1 MNSSKQAV
9 VYVIDASP
17 SMAKPYPALSSKS
30 TNNTRLS
37 VSKEVIQGHLADL
50 MLQSKTNEACVI
62 VAGTEGTNHRFSKAS
77 SDDDQNSI
85 QYPHITEL
93 SALNRPSTSLLRK
106 INDIQVT
113 DDVDK
118 LRGEGGFANAIILA
132 AASLNNRT
140 YSKQYQRNILVFTDA
155 ERKVEIDME
164 ALEEAIYRLNDM
176 DCNITVVGLDFTHST
191 QKLKLKLKD
200 LQNEDGSE
208 EDINIAEQLKDEKDE
223 LLSEDERVKSDN
235 EKFLISLTEYT
246 GGEVFAASNLHQLVE
261 ESLGKRI
268 PKSTLKKI
276 EFMIAPGIVVPGR
289 LSLAAAKARIPPIKK
304 EAVMVESDGKTPM
317 INALGEEMVVGV
329 RSVTTH
335 FDDSVEDWNEI
346 PLAQR
351 VDAYAYG
358 SDLIPIG
365 EIDLQGTK
373 LRSPPRITVLGYVP
387 AESIPLYC
395 LIGPNRILSG
405 DKSSRRA
412 CCAISALAQALLR
425 LKQVG
430 ICSLVSTKDADPI
443 MGILYPLP
451 LESHDENNKDDKEI
465 EGKKKAHYLYF
476 LQIPFSDD
484 IENIVTRSFEDSVG
498 DEKSRDACMSVIDN
512 FMLPKDVLSCK
523 STANPAIRCFR
534 KTLVHRAI
542 QPNSN
547 EIIGSRADD
556 NRICI
561 PDSILNSGKK
571 YLEQFRKSCP
581 LEKVETN
588 PGKNGK
594 KFYFDDVE

>member
-1 MNSSKQAV
+1 MSSASKQAV

-17 SMAKPYPALSSKS
+17 SMAKPYPGLSSKAS
-30 TNNTRLS
+30 QSTRLS
-37 VSKEVIQGHLADL
+37 VSKEVVQGHLADL
-50 MLQSKTNEACVI
+50 MLQSKTNEASVI
-62 VAGTEGTNHRFSKAS
+62 AAGTEGTSHRFSGILS
-77 SDDDQNSI
+77 EDDRDSI

-93 SALNRPSTSLLRK
+93 SKLNRPSTSLLRK

-113 DDVDK
+113 DDGDK

-132 AASLNNRT
+132 ASALSNRT
-140 YSKQYQRNILVFTDA
+140 YSKQYQRNIFVFTDA
-155 ERKVEIDME
+155 ERQVDIDME

-176 DCNITVVGLDFTHST
+176 DCKITVVGLDFKNST
-191 QKLKLKLKD
+191 QELKLKLKTV
-200 LQNEDGSE
+200 QNEEGSE

-223 LLSEDERVKSDN
+223 LLSDNERVKSDN
-235 EKFLISLTEYT
+235 EKFLISLTEHT

-261 ESLGKRI
+261 QSLGKRI

-276 EFMIAPGIVVPGR
+276 EFMIAPGVVVQGR
-289 LSLAAAKARIPPIKK
+289 LSLAASKARIPSIKK

-317 INALGEEMVVGV
+317 INALGEEMVAGV
-329 RSVTTH
+329 RNVTSH
-335 FDDSVEDWNEI
+335 FDDTLEDWNEI

-387 AESIPLYC
+387 VESIPIYS
-395 LIGPNRILSG
+395 LIGPSRILSG

-430 ICSLVSTKDADPI
+430 ICSLVSIKDADPV

-451 LESHDENNKDDKEI
+451 FESHEDNNIDEDKDEKR
-465 EGKKKAHYLYF
+465 KAYHLQF

-484 IENIVTRSFEDSVG
+484 VEHIVMRPFDDSVG
-498 DEKSRDACMSVIDN
+498 DEESRDACMSVIDN
-512 FMLPKDVLSCK
+512 LMLPKGVLSSK

-534 KTLVHRAI
+534 KTLIHRALHSGS
-542 QPNSN
+542 Q
-547 EIIGSRADD
+547 EIIGSRVDD
-556 NRICI
+556 NLICT
-561 PDSILNSGKK
+561 PESILNAGKTYIEK
-571 YLEQFRKSCP
+571 IRKSCP
-581 LEKVETN
+581 LEKMETN
-588 PGKNGK
+588 TRKNGK
-594 KFYFDDVE
+594 KLYFDDAE